1 MRRCPTFI
9 ERRVSDTVYEFKA
22 IAATAAAGSSSDGMA
37 PTTTTTSTTAT
48 ATVITTT
55 TTSSPRRSDDSGASR
70 VVGRTFVC
78 CVVGTALAV
87 LVALLVLLVQQEWMV
102 YPLGAV
108 AAVGVASAA
117 WSAVSQVTEESV
129 LIIRDFGIQLQAKYV
144 SGAEETTFLD
154 KDRISGVII
163 HEYIRGASVRYGLAF
178 LMRGDDAGGADHTE
192 HQSAC
197 HAPQMPLSFGHVYP
211 GLDNLTRVYRA
222 CAEMIHSSS
231 AAAGSSHT
239 GSLWEY

>member
-1 MRRCPTFI
+1 MRCPTFV

-22 IAATAAAGSSSDGMA
+22 VASGSSSSTTA
-37 PTTTTTSTTAT
+37 TTATTTTTSTTAT
-48 ATVITTT
+48 VVTT
-55 TTSSPRRSDDSGASR
+55 TTSHRRRVNNSSISSTSR
-70 VVGRTFVC
+70 VVGRVFLLCTGGAALLLLMLLLLLLREWLVYQLC
-78 CVVGTALAV
+78 AAVAVGLA
-87 LVALLVLLVQQEWMV
+87 LVAWLVL
-102 YPLGAV
+102 
-108 AAVGVASAA
+108 
-117 WSAVSQVTEESV
+117 SQVTEESV

-144 SGAEETTFLD
+144 TGAEETTFLD
-154 KDRISGVII
+154 KDRIAGVII

-178 LMRGDDAGGADHTE
+178 LMRGDDTDVQGGADPP
-192 HQSAC
+192 A

-231 AAAGSSHT
+231 AAAGAGS